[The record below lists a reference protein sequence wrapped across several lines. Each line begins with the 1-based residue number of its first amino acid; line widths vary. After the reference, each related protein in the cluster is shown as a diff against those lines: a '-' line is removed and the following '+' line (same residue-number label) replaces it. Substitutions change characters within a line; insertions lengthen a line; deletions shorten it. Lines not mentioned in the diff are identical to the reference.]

1 MTTLSA
7 LEKVEGNNHLNHITH
22 AYPYLAAY
30 TPVLP
35 LPLFKYSELIQS
47 IKNKKGF
54 RMFTHNPTVFPHP
67 NIPNLY
73 FTNLGS
79 LVFQI
84 VLDNTQNPYTTGRFQ
99 NALIHPEIYLLS
111 QLMLRHDIV
120 NIPLMEYQRIE
131 HVCEI
136 CFADFKVHTSTRA
149 FMAQTK
155 AWDTKYRYCNNSYD
169 RFLKFICA
177 ETNKFE
183 VHSLVIQRKFKNSLV
198 NVSDTTDFLG
208 MSAYEIV
215 REKSNEIIQTVW
227 RNRNEN
233 SVLGILS
240 REEMDIEQTYTIRL
254 IFFVRKE
261 YSDLVPFVETPL
273 YKVLAP
279 FLIDHNLDR
288 INLGAVPTMNSGIAP
303 HFQQQE
309 HNYYDLNQ
317 IHVGNRL
324 NALKA
329 QLLVPDYWF
338 RIQDNSCSLSI
349 ERGQAQYN
357 R

>member
-22 AYPYLAAY
+22 AYPYRAAY

-131 HVCEI
+131 HVCET

-169 RFLKFICA
+169 QFLKFICA

-183 VHSLVIQRKFKNSLV
+183 VHSLLVQRKRRNNLV
-198 NVSDTTDFLG
+198 NISNTNDFLD
-208 MSAYEIV
+208 MSAYDIV
-215 REKSNEIIQTVW
+215 REKSNEIIQAVW
-227 RNRNEN
+227 RMRQQNG
-233 SVLGILS
+233 VLGILS
-240 REEMDIEQTYTIRL
+240 REEMNIEQTYTIRL
-254 IFFVRKE
+254 VFFVRKE

-279 FLIDHNLDR
+279 YLIDHNLDC
-288 INLGAVPTMNSGIAP
+288 ISLGTVQTMNSGIAP

-317 IHVGNRL
+317 IHLGNRL
-324 NALKA
+324 NVLKA
-329 QLLVPDYWF
+329 QLIVPDYWF
-338 RIQDNSCSLSI
+338 RIKDDACSLI
-349 ERGQAQYN
+349 VERGQAHYE